1 MALRIRTIDAHVG
14 GQALRLIVEGLPAPA
29 GRTLA
34 ARVDRLARQSDH
46 IRRALVRP
54 PRGHEGLTAAV
65 LVEPV
70 SPGAH
75 ASLLCMDG
83 EGYPPMHG
91 HAVIAAATIALEQ
104 RLLFAGDTIPEMRLV
119 FDTLA
124 GTVQA
129 TARIQERGDT
139 LRVDSVA
146 MLNVPSFVHTPAY
159 PVKLGSRELRVD
171 VAFGGIFHAIVDT
184 EAVGIPIDAA
194 HLPELRRLAVGVLA
208 ALDAAADVVHPADP
222 SQRGVRA
229 LTLTSGP
236 RDPEAHLR
244 NVTITAG
251 GAVDPSA
258 SVSGTSAVIAVL
270 DAMGLLPEGQ
280 EFVHEG
286 LTGSLLRGRA
296 LRRTQVGELPAV
308 VTEITGT
315 AWITGEHTFVLD
327 DDDPFRDGFSL

>member
-1 MALRIRTIDAHVG
+1 
-14 GQALRLIVEGLPAPA
+14 
-29 GRTLA
+29 
-34 ARVDRLARQSDH
+34 
-46 IRRALVRP
+46 
-54 PRGHEGLTAAV
+54 
-65 LVEPV
+65 
-70 SPGAH
+70 
-75 ASLLCMDG
+75 
-83 EGYPPMHG
+83 
-91 HAVIAAATIALEQ
+91 VIAAATIALEQ